1 MFFLGQSND
10 SSQKKNIGFALLVS
24 QPLRLFA
31 KLLHCSL
38 NTAISLLFFI
48 IATLQIYFHLREA
61 FSLSVNV
68 RQNAAVFVTKIH
80 RHYKFYIPPPSLV
93 PVPLCI
99 WVLNYRSRAEKFII
113 NTSPLAPQV
122 HTSQL
127 NLGFSKR
134 RLRQCQWFSLRKAL
148 WRLGTYFAWIIQF
161 SFCRPFLDMLNNHKD
176 S

>member
-1 MFFLGQSND
+1 MWSVTTVVFVEHQHMSVEILY
-10 SSQKKNIGFALLVS
+10 LVVT
-24 QPLRLFA
+24 RLV
-31 KLLHCSL
+31 
-38 NTAISLLFFI
+38 TA
-48 IATLQIYFHLREA
+48 LQIYFHLREA

-68 RQNAAVFVTKIH
+68 RQNAAVFVKKIH

-134 RLRQCQWFSLRKAL
+134 RLRRCHWFSLRKAS
-148 WRLGTYFAWIIQF
+148 WRLGIYFAWIVQF
-161 SFCRPFLDMLNNHKD
+161 CFCRPFLDMLNNHKD

>member
-1 MFFLGQSND
+1 MTSA
-10 SSQKKNIGFALLVS
+10 KKNIGFALLVS

-38 NTAISLLFFI
+38 KTAISLLFFI

-134 RLRQCQWFSLRKAL
+134 RLRRYHWSIASAKHHGSWEYILLELSNFVFVAL
-148 WRLGTYFAWIIQF
+148 FLTCSITIKTVKM
-161 SFCRPFLDMLNNHKD
+161 SRP
-176 S
+176 